1 MTRIK
6 HWRWGDGL
14 FARAFYNPSERSVS
28 SSRPGDSKAQAFS
41 LISRRETDVTFD
53 ELLSEIYPDGV
64 IDLNREMERRAALL
78 PDPDLDKWIKS
89 IMEVDRGD

>member
-1 MTRIK
+1 
-6 HWRWGDGL
+6 
-14 FARAFYNPSERSVS
+14 
-28 SSRPGDSKAQAFS
+28 
-41 LISRRETDVTFD
+41 VTFD